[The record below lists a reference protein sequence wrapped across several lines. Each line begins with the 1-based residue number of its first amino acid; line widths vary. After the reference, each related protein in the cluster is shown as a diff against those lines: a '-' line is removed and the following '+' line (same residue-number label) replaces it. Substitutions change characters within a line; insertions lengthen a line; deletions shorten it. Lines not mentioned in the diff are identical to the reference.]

1 MKKIKVIGLSM
12 LLLTM
17 MFVFAACTKSLGTVN
32 FFVDGKKVGSSSINS
47 KYEYKLPEEPKKP
60 GYRFIGWY
68 EEFGR
73 ISKNFKNG
81 SKKNV
86 HARFEPILT
95 ETNIEGEAP
104 NKRTILDVA
113 QNIPKK
119 ENLTFSGWYTDPDY
133 KTPYKNQN
141 VDKIYGKFMAKVTY
155 HNGYEVLKEELV
167 DVNNSI
173 KKPEINSDFIKEY
186 MDEEDVSF
194 MNGNYKFDFDQKITK
209 NTVVDVKWRTKTI
222 KDAHGQIEGYK
233 PVANGDGTY
242 RWEERGISDHK
253 WPVLSLPGKATIDVG
268 GTKEEKT
275 FTGINFG
282 QINEKTEKIIVGKG
296 IKYISGL
303 MPQLHDTLKEVVLPN
318 TLKVIE
324 NSFNYMFDDAKVNI
338 PESVETIIHSF
349 WKNSQLY
356 PFEGLKHRRDNVKI
370 PASVKHLALM
380 PTNLEFESNDVF
392 EKENDMIFKKDGG
405 NRTLV
410 AINLTKE
417 YEQFNIP
424 EGVTHVQVGIFNHFD
439 RFAPSIKRI
448 KFPST
453 FKGVKYNPNENEYP
467 GYSNP
472 NEWLFKDGMTVEE
485 IVAKYKDTLD
495 VEEKVSMYTI
505 VNKLSRYQLVEFNL
519 KEYPSGLEENLFY
532 DSALQKNMSE
542 DELLDKTLF
551 SAKKEVGQPVT
562 VKAFVNHKYVLE
574 KKFRKAIS
582 SKKSGEK
589 ITLEEI
595 KSELGL
601 GAEDVLLNSL
611 TTGNPIENDE
621 ILLESDINFYA
632 ELSTTKDGIEIEED
646 GDGNAVVSGFNKDNA
661 ELDEDTNLYNVYI
674 PKMKNGKKVIGIK
687 EGAFKGNKLIQN
699 VYTEANLEYIADE
712 AFMDAEHLRLFTTNS
727 NNLKKIGKRA
737 FQDSGLEK
745 ITLPLRNLEEIGEF
759 AFKCR
764 NLEYFKVPEE
774 EKSDRMVKSIYGVFG
789 IGKYLSERLE
799 KGKFYLSGADAHSYD
814 GSENYT
820 DQSSQIVRY
829 IGKTVEKVKKN
840 ATSEETNDAV
850 VFDFELYAQA
860 ARGVRNDFSGMSLQL
875 GTSIRHRAKDY
886 PVLADAPVMRY
897 TIKKGAVS
905 YLPAKA
911 DYIPDG
917 EDGKGEIIN
926 ISFGVIKKVEEGAF
940 TDMEAAFGE
949 IDTNT
954 GKAKYFQIVQPDH
967 DPDKE
972 VDQWV
977 FPEDFNDNNKFED
990 GWWNGIKRADSNY
1003 NEVIGNALSNINYDQ
1018 YIKFY

>member
-17 MFVFAACTKSLGTVN
+17 MFVFAACTKSVGTVN

-68 EEFGR
+68 EELGHL
-73 ISKNFKNG
+73 SKKFKKG
-81 SKKNV
+81 TKKNV
-86 HARFEPILT
+86 HARFEPVLT
-95 ETNIEGEAP
+95 QTIVEGE
-104 NKRTILDVA
+104 VS
-113 QNIPKK
+113 KK
-119 ENLTFSGWYTDPDY
+119 EWIVDASKKAPQKDNLTFSGWYVDSEY

-141 VDKIYGKFMAKVTY
+141 VDKLYGKFMAKVTY
-155 HNGYEVLKEELV
+155 HNGYEILREELIDV
-167 DVNNSI
+167 DNLA
-173 KKPEINSDFIKEY
+173 KKPEINDDFIKEY
-186 MDEEDVSF
+186 MDEEDISF
-194 MNGNYKFDFDQKITK
+194 EKDNFEFDFNQKITK
-209 NTVVDVKWRTKTI
+209 NIVIDVKWRTKII
-222 KDAHGQIEGYK
+222 KNKHGQFEGYQ
-233 PVANGDGTY
+233 PAANGDGTY
-242 RWEERGISDHK
+242 RWEEKGRSDHK
-253 WPVLSLPGKATIDVG
+253 WPVLSLPGKATIDVDG
-268 GTKEEKT
+268 NKEEKT
-275 FTGINFG
+275 FTGINFS
-282 QINEKTEKIIVGKG
+282 QIDEKTEKIIIGKG

-303 MPQLHDTLKEVVLPN
+303 MPQLHNNLKEVVLPN

-324 NSFNYMFDDAKVNI
+324 NSFNYMLDDAKVNI

-356 PFEGLKHRRDNVKI
+356 PFEGLKHRRDNIKI

-380 PTNLEFESNDVF
+380 PTNLEFENNDVF
-392 EKENDMIFKKDGG
+392 EKENDMIFKKDGT

-410 AINLTKE
+410 AVNLTKE

-424 EGVTHVQVGIFNHFD
+424 EGVTHVQIGIFNHFD
-439 RFAPSIKRI
+439 RFAPSMKRI

-453 FKGVKYNPNENEYP
+453 FKGVKYNPNEKEYP

-495 VEEKVSMYTI
+495 LEEKVSMYTI

-532 DSALQKNMSE
+532 DIALQKNMSK

-562 VKAFVNHKYVLE
+562 VKAFVNHKYILE
-574 KKFRKAIS
+574 KKFSKAIT

-589 ITLEEI
+589 ITIEEI
-595 KSELGL
+595 KNELGL
-601 GAEDVLLNSL
+601 ATEDVLLNCS
-611 TTGNPIENDE
+611 TTGNSIENNE

-712 AFMDAEHLRLFTTNS
+712 AFMDTEHLKLFTTNS

-799 KGKFYLSGADAHSYD
+799 KGKFYLSGADAISYD
-814 GSENYT
+814 GSEYYT

-829 IGKTVEKVKKN
+829 IGQTVEKVKKN
-840 ATSEETNDAV
+840 ETSEETNDAV

-860 ARGVRNDFSGMSLQL
+860 AKGIKYERSLAL
-875 GTSIRHRAKDY
+875 GTSIRHRAKHY
-886 PVLADAPVMRY
+886 PILADAPVMRY

-905 YLPAKA
+905 YLPVKA

-917 EDGKGEIIN
+917 ITGKGEIIN
-926 ISFGVIKKVEEGAF
+926 INFGVIKKVEEEAF
-940 TDMEAAFGE
+940 TDMDATFGE

-954 GKAKYFQIVQPDH
+954 GKAKYFQILQPDH
-967 DPDKE
+967 DADKE

-1003 NEVIGNALSNINYDQ
+1003 NEAIGNALSNINYDP
-1018 YIKFY
+1018 YIKYM

>member
-17 MFVFAACTKSLGTVN
+17 MFVFAACTKSVGTVN

-68 EEFGR
+68 EELGHL
-73 ISKNFKNG
+73 SKKFKKG
-81 SKKNV
+81 TKKNV
-86 HARFEPILT
+86 HARFEPVLT
-95 ETNIEGEAP
+95 QTIVEGE
-104 NKRTILDVA
+104 IS
-113 QNIPKK
+113 KK
-119 ENLTFSGWYTDPDY
+119 EWIVDASKKAPQKDNLTFSGWYVDSEY

-141 VDKIYGKFMAKVTY
+141 VDKLYGKFMAKVTY
-155 HNGYEVLKEELV
+155 HNGYEILREELIDV
-167 DVNNSI
+167 DNLA
-173 KKPEINSDFIKEY
+173 KKPEINDDFIKEY
-186 MDEEDVSF
+186 MDEEDISF
-194 MNGNYKFDFDQKITK
+194 EKDNFEFDFNQKITK
-209 NTVVDVKWRTKTI
+209 NTIVDVKWRTKTI
-222 KDAHGQIEGYK
+222 KNAYGQIEGYQ
-233 PVANGDGTY
+233 PLANGDGTY
-242 RWEERGISDHK
+242 RWEEKGVSDHK

-268 GTKEEKT
+268 GNKEEKT

-282 QINEKTEKIIVGKG
+282 QIHEKTEKIIIGKG

-303 MPQLHDTLKEVVLPN
+303 MPQLHNNLKEVVLPN

-324 NSFNYMFDDAKVNI
+324 NSFNYMLDDAKVNI

-380 PTNLEFESNDVF
+380 PTNLEFENNDVF

-472 NEWLFKDGMTVEE
+472 NKWLFKDGMTVEQ
-485 IVAKYKDTLD
+485 IVAEYKDTLD
-495 VEEKVSMYTI
+495 LEEKVSMYTI

-532 DSALQKNMSE
+532 DIALQKNMSE

-562 VKAFVNHKYVLE
+562 VKAFVNHKYILE

-601 GAEDVLLNSL
+601 GADDVLLNSL

-774 EKSDRMVKSIYGVFG
+774 EKSDRMVKSIFGVFG

-799 KGKFYLSGADAHSYD
+799 KGKFYLSGADAISYD
-814 GSENYT
+814 GSEYYT

-829 IGKTVEKVKKN
+829 TGQTVEKVKKN

-860 ARGVRNDFSGMSLQL
+860 ARGVRYEISLQL

-905 YLPAKA
+905 YLPVKA

-917 EDGKGEIIN
+917 KTGKGDIIN
-926 ISFGVIKKVEEGAF
+926 INFGVIKKVEEGAF
-940 TDMEAAFGE
+940 TDMDVTFGE

-954 GKAKYFQIVQPDH
+954 GKSKYFQIVQPDH
-967 DPDKE
+967 DDDKE

-977 FPEDFNDNNKFED
+977 FSEDFNDNNKFED
-990 GWWNGIKRADSNY
+990 GWWNGIKRTDNNY
-1003 NEVIGNALSNINYDQ
+1003 NEVIGNALSNIKYYS
-1018 YIKFY
+1018 YIKYI